1 MKLYEE
7 VRKLIDKLPRK
18 WKEKIFLNID
28 TKKGL
33 ISELFS
39 KFFISSALTLIGESL
54 LADTITTTLGATA
67 GGVVGGPIGIGI
79 GFGVGLIYS
88 ITNILIHILKKEK
101 RYEKGLKEFKQKIEE
116 DLCSYKDNYLE
127 NLRRYKEDF
136 ISDFKLM
143 ISTENANIS
152 HINEEDWKQI
162 RDEYN
167 EKKEKLLEK
176 LETINL

>member
-1 MKLYEE
+1 M
-7 VRKLIDKLPRK
+7 
-18 WKEKIFLNID
+18 
-28 TKKGL
+28 
-33 ISELFS
+33 
-39 KFFISSALTLIGESL
+39 
-54 LADTITTTLGATA
+54 
-67 GGVVGGPIGIGI
+67 
-79 GFGVGLIYS
+79 
-88 ITNILIHILKKEK
+88 LIHILKKEK

-162 RDEYN
+162 RDDYYIQ
-167 EKKEKLLEK
+167 KEKLLKK
-176 LETINL
+176 LEAINL